1 MDKENHKM
9 AKGGQ
14 SPINVAHHLRGIDF
28 PVAKKDLIDHANSN
42 KADKDVIEILQQMPD
57 REYASMADVMKGVG
71 DVE

>member
-1 MDKENHKM
+1 M

-14 SPINVAHHLRGIDF
+14 SPVNVSHHFKGIDF
-28 PVAKKDLIDHANSN
+28 PANKKALIDHATGN
-42 KADKDVIEILQQMPD
+42 KADKDVMDILQRMPE

>member
-1 MDKENHKM
+1 M

-14 SPINVAHHLRGIDF
+14 SPVNVTHHLKGIDF
-28 PVAKKDLIDHANSN
+28 PANKKALIDHATRN
-42 KADKDVIEILQQMPD
+42 KADKDVMDILQRMPE